1 MAKKIMLFLFFA
13 FIMCGAYETVS
24 AKDWAETPTYLT
36 IREFL
41 TLYFNIRFSSSGVTW
56 NIVDFVPSGNPQT
69 AFVFIIQ
76 TWEDSGLSERDL
88 RKEIRR
94 CGDSRYSLFKALIGH
109 PDIKKRWDIN
119 VIKENFI
126 IKHVRSSDVKEVLA
140 VTVDGV
146 TYFDKDSINRTASMV
161 KFRGGVWSF

>member
-13 FIMCGAYETVS
+13 FLTCGAYETVS
-24 AKDWAETPTYLT
+24 AKEWAETPTYLT

-41 TLYFNIRFSSSGVTW
+41 KLYFKIGFSQRGVEW
-56 NIVDFVPSGNPQT
+56 NIVDFVPSVNPQT

-76 TWEDSGLSERDL
+76 IWEDSELSERDL
-88 RKEIRR
+88 RKEIRSY
-94 CGDSRYSLFKALIGH
+94 GDSRYNFFKALIGH
-109 PDIKKRWDIN
+109 PDINKRWDIN
-119 VIKENFI
+119 VIKEIFI